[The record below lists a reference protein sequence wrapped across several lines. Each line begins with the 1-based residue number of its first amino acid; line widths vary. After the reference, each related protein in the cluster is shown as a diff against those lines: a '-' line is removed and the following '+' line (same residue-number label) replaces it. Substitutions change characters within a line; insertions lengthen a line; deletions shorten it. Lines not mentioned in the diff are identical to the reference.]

1 MRALGL
7 AILTILGAG
16 GAAAAELPREIGEVS
31 LSQLQAVSARETSY
45 ALDDR
50 WSLDV
55 AQDAG
60 APADAYVPMT
70 PIDTNQPRTRLTI
83 SLNLARP
90 EARVQPYLGAGLEDR
105 DFERFSAGKP
115 YETGGNDF
123 ANFAATVVG
132 GFDVDAGE
140 GWSLKFKADLK
151 KVGLGMKYE
160 LN

>member
-7 AILTILGAG
+7 AVFTILSAG
-16 GAAAAELPREIGEVS
+16 GAMAAEPPVLGEVS
-31 LSQLQAVSARETSY
+31 LSQLQAVVSPEASY

-50 WSLDV
+50 WSVDV

-60 APADAYVPMT
+60 APADAYVPGT
-70 PIDTNQPRTRLTI
+70 SIDARQPRSRLVL
-83 SLNLARP
+83 SLNLAPP
-90 EARVQPYLGAGLEDR
+90 ESRVQPYVGAGVEDA
-105 DFERFSAGKP
+105 DFERFGPARP
-115 YETGGNDF
+115 YETGGNDL

-140 GWSLKFKADLK
+140 GWSMKFKADLK
-151 KVGLGMKYE
+151 KVGVGMKYE

>member
-7 AILTILGAG
+7 AIFTVLSTA
-16 GAAAAELPREIGEVS
+16 GAAAAEPPVVGEVS
-31 LSQLQAVSARETSY
+31 LRELQAVISPEARF
-45 ALDDR
+45 ALDER
-50 WSLDV
+50 WSVDV

-60 APADAYVPMT
+60 APAEAYVPGT
-70 PIDTNQPRTRLTI
+70 AIDD
-83 SLNLARP
+83 ARP
-90 EARVQPYLGAGLEDR
+90 RSRLVLSLALAHPQARVQPYLGAGVEDR
-105 DFERFSAGKP
+105 DFDRFAP
-115 YETGGNDF
+115 AQPFETGGNDF